1 MNAPERFD
9 RDLGDLLVELAQPQ
23 FPDYFDEALDRAVA
37 NRQRPAW
44 TFPERWF
51 PMGILTRRL
60 PLVPALPVRAVGMLL
75 ILILL
80 LAVSVVIG
88 IGSLLVQQRPAPPF
102 GLASNGVM
110 AYSQDGDIY
119 TTDPRTGQTR
129 LIVGGPSQDLAPW
142 FSNDGSSVMFIR
154 ALQLEPQEVIAVMM
168 ADADG
173 SNLRTLVEP
182 EVAGELHWSYLSPD
196 GRLYAVA
203 NSADGVP
210 PLSIVEVASGVR
222 TPIDIPVKAG
232 PFEWLPDSSGIVF
245 RGADGDRAIYTV
257 RVDGTGFRMV
267 TEQRTEGNFND
278 RLQVSHDGRYI
289 GHNARVAGTHM
300 IYLFDMLTGV
310 TRSIVPAA
318 DSRGHVGHPVF
329 STDSK
334 LVAYVRYGD
343 GGSTAQVV
351 VAPLAIAPD
360 GAVDVGPRRSV
371 EGSKAGLTA
380 QFSPDSTS
388 LLITSDD
395 GDAWLADLERGT
407 YEPLELSKDEFEISW
422 QRRAP

>member
-9 RDLGDLLVELAQPQ
+9 RDLGDMLVELAQPQ
-23 FPDYFDEALDRAVA
+23 FPDYFDKALDRAVA

-60 PLVPALPVRAVGMLL
+60 PLVPALPARAVGMLVL
-75 ILILL
+75 LLLL
-80 LAVSVVIG
+80 LAVTVAFGVG
-88 IGSLLVQQRPAPPF
+88 ALLRQQRPAPPL
-102 GLASNGVM
+102 GLAANGLI
-110 AYSQDGDIY
+110 AYSQDGDVY
-119 TTDPRTGQTR
+119 TTDPRTGAGR
-129 LIVGGPSQDLAPW
+129 LIVGGPTMDVAPW
-142 FSNDGSSVMFIR
+142 FSNDGSTVQFIR
-154 ALQLEPQEVIAVMM
+154 VVETKPQEVVAVMM

-173 SNLRTLVEP
+173 ANLRTLVEP
-182 EVAGELHWSYLSPD
+182 EVAGELHWSYLSPE

-210 PLSIVEVASGVR
+210 PLSIVDVASGVR
-222 TPIDIPVKAG
+222 TSIDVPVRAG

-245 RGADGDRAIYTV
+245 RGADGDPAIYTV
-257 RVDGTGFRMV
+257 RIDGTGFRKL
-267 TEQRTEGNFND
+267 TEQPTEGTVNE
-278 RLQVSHDGRYI
+278 RLQVSHDGRYL

-300 IYLFDMLTGV
+300 IYLFDMLTGE

-318 DSRGHVGHPVF
+318 DSGGHVGHPVF

-334 LVAYVRYGD
+334 TVAYVRYEE

-351 VAPLAIAPD
+351 VAPLASAPD
-360 GAVDVGPRRSV
+360 GAVDVGPVVLVR
-371 EGSKAGLTA
+371 ANQTGLTA
-380 QFSPDSTS
+380 QFSPDSTY
-388 LLITSDD
+388 LLITSDA
-395 GDAWLADLERGT
+395 GDAWLADPETGT
-407 YEPLELSKDEFEISW
+407 YEPFDLPKDQFDPAW